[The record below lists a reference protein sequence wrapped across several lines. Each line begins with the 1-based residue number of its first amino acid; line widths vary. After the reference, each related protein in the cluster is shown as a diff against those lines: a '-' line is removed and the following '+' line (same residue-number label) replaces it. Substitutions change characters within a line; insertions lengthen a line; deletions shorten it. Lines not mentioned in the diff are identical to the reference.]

1 MNVSNEWPML
11 RASLDPQFAQVDP
24 DQLRALVQQ
33 IYGPGASPEDV
44 ESFFGSIGRGFQQA
58 AGAVGRF
65 AKQALPGI
73 ASGAMAGSAL
83 GPWGALAGAVAGGA
97 GSVLSHSRNPTA
109 RAIGGGIN
117 TAANVVSTVRGGGAT
132 GALGALG
139 SIAGGGL
146 GAAGNPL
153 AGRQAGGANQLMAML
168 ARPEILG
175 ALQSSLLGSYG
186 RQSVSVGGQQMPTHM
201 LMSALGTVA
210 QRAAHEMAE
219 ASGEAAEAVPGF
231 LTEAGEALG
240 LDVEDA
246 EGRTDTLLTL
256 LALSP
261 AMWSRP
267 QLNGQP
273 VTVQVQP
280 SAPLPSPEPV
290 AVAGNEA
297 WDEQWQDNEAWDES
311 DEDHGIEAWEAG
323 EDWESIEPGYWQ
335 GRNPVYG

>member
-1 MNVSNEWPML
+1 MNDLNDFPAL
-11 RASLDPQFAQVDP
+11 RASLEPRFAQVDT

-33 IYGPGASPEDV
+33 VYGSGASPEDV
-44 ESFFGSIGRGFQQA
+44 ESFFGSIGRGFQHA

-65 AKQALPGI
+65 AQQALPGV
-73 ASGAMAGSAL
+73 ASGALAGSAL
-83 GPWGALAGAVAGGA
+83 GPWGALAGAIAGGA
-97 GSVLSHSRNPTA
+97 GSVLSRSRNPTA

-117 TAANVVSTVRGGGAT
+117 TAANVVSTVRGGGAG

-153 AGRQAGGANQLMAML
+153 AGRQGGGANQLLAML
-168 ARPEILG
+168 SRPEIMS
-175 ALQSSLLGSYG
+175 ALQSALMGGFG
-186 RQSVSVGGQQMPTHM
+186 RQSVAVGGQELPTHM

-210 QRAAHEMAE
+210 QRAAHEAAE
-219 ASGEAAEAVPGF
+219 AAGEAAEAVPGF
-231 LTEAGEALG
+231 LSEAGEALG

-246 EGRTDTLLTL
+246 EGRADTLLTL

-261 AMWSRP
+261 AIWSRP
-267 QLNGQP
+267 LPPGQP

-280 SAPLPSPEPV
+280 SAPPVPEPIV
-290 AVAGNEA
+290 VAGNES
-297 WDEQWQDNEAWDES
+297 WDEHWAAGEAWDES

-323 EDWESIEPGYWQ
+323 EDWDAIDPAYWQ

>member
-1 MNVSNEWPML
+1 MNIPNDFPIL
-11 RASLDPQFAQVDP
+11 RASLDPRFAQVDP

-33 IYGPGASPEDV
+33 VYGPGASPEDV

-73 ASGAMAGSAL
+73 ASGAAAGSML
-83 GPWGALAGAVAGGA
+83 GPWGALGGAIVGGA
-97 GSVLSHSRNPTA
+97 GSVLAQSRNPTA

-117 TAANVVSTVRGGGAT
+117 TAANVVSTVRGGGAG

-153 AGRQAGGANQLMAML
+153 AGRQGGGASQLMAML

-175 ALQSSLLGSYG
+175 ALQSSLLGSFG
-186 RQSVSVGGQQMPTHM
+186 KPSVSVGGQPLPTHM

-219 ASGEAAEAVPGF
+219 ASGEAAESVPGF
-231 LTEAGEALG
+231 LSEAGEALG

-246 EGRTDTLLTL
+246 EGRADTLLTL

-261 AMWSRP
+261 AIWSRP
-267 QLNGQP
+267 PQSGQP

-280 SAPLPSPEPV
+280 AAPLVPEPV
-290 AVAGNEA
+290 GVAGNEA
-297 WDEQWQDNEAWDES
+297 WDEQWADPEAWDEN
-311 DEDHGIEAWEAG
+311 DEGQGIEAWESG
-323 EDWESIEPGYWQ
+323 EDWDAIDPGYWQ